1 MGGVLGWR
9 VDWELLRALTPAQ
22 AAEVERGM
30 TAQRLARGELLF
42 AEGDPGDC
50 LYFVA
55 AGHLA
60 TRVTTPGGDSVTFTV
75 VGPGQALGEMALLRR
90 SSRRSASAVALDAVE
105 TLVLHQ
111 DVFFRL
117 SAQHPG
123 IERLLVGLLAARV
136 DRLSRHLLEALH
148 LPVEQRLV
156 RRLLETAR
164 LYPQE
169 AGGVVLPLTQ
179 EDVAG
184 LTGTTRP
191 TANAVLRELQDAGLL
206 ELGRGRVRLLDA
218 SGLQRRSGLPVSP
231 RDAPR

>member
-1 MGGVLGWR
+1 MLGWT

-22 AAEVERGM
+22 AADVEGALSVRE
-30 TAQRLARGELLF
+30 LARGELLF
-42 AEGDPGDC
+42 AEGDAGDS
-50 LYFVA
+50 LYFVVT
-55 AGHLA
+55 GHLA
-60 TRVTTPGGDSVTFTV
+60 TRVTTPGGDAVTFTV

-90 SSRRSASAVALDAVE
+90 SSRRSASAVALDAVD
-105 TLVLHQ
+105 TRVLHQ

-117 SAQHPG
+117 CAANPG

-164 LYPQE
+164 LYPAV
-169 AGGVVLPLTQ
+169 AGEVVLPLTQ
-179 EDVAG
+179 DDVAG

-191 TANAVLRELQDAGLL
+191 TANAVLRDLQSAGLL
-206 ELGRGRVRLLDA
+206 ELGRGRVRLLDTA
-218 SGLQRRSGLPVSP
+218 GLQRRG
-231 RDAPR
+231 A